1 MTDAAARDLSVA
13 RASIAA
19 TRHNLAVHMSRVAD
33 LGAPS
38 RLAAVGTDAA
48 REAAVAKARQ
58 LGQRALGVAMTRG
71 QKPGV
76 GGLVA
81 GAVVPLAY
89 LLLRRRRRRG
99 QHAESMRGGSRL
111 AAVARLGS
119 SPLVGVLVSAVTMF
133 LRNRR

>member
-1 MTDAAARDLSVA
+1 MTDDAARDLSVA
-13 RASIAA
+13 RAGIAA
-19 TRHNLAVHMSRVAD
+19 TRHNLGIHLSRVAD

-58 LGQRALGVAMTRG
+58 LGQRAFGVAMAQG
-71 QKPGV
+71 QRTGV

-81 GAVVPLAY
+81 GAAVPLAY
-89 LLLRRRRRRG
+89 MLLRRRRRRHD
-99 QHAESMRGGSRL
+99 QARRGGSRL

-119 SPLVGVLVSAVTMF
+119 SPVVGVLLSAVTMF